1 MAFLS
6 EGPSI
11 EFSRPLF
18 ASVLGNTALSMVP
31 GVSGA
36 GPSPRKTVFTPI
48 LDAELIT
55 TGAITSMPCKP
66 NTPTGCPTPAVITR
80 SMMALTGIEPVF
92 VNAGMFNPPTVPCI
106 DVYGAA
112 GGDPRAG
119 EAVPKARALFAAGER
134 VGRHLSRCADFLVLG
149 ECVPGGTTTALCVLR
164 ALGYEARVSSSFI
177 KNPVGL
183 KEEICRAVMETV
195 EEADIRDSLDVVRI
209 GGDPMMPVAAGI
221 ASTYTGT
228 LVFAGGTQMLAVDAV
243 LKGLGKRT
251 VPIATT
257 EYVRR
262 DASANVEAIAA
273 AIGVKAYFVDPDF
286 GTIGDTG
293 IARYCEGEVKEGMGA
308 GGAMFLARLM
318 GHSPEEIRSAILSTA
333 ISFR

>member
-6 EGPSI
+6 EVPSI
-11 EFSRPLF
+11 QFSRPLF

-36 GPSPRKTVFTPI
+36 GPSPQKTVFTPI

-55 TGAITSMPCKP
+55 TGAITSMPSKP

-80 SMMALTGIEPVF
+80 SMTALTGIDPVF

-112 GGDPRAG
+112 GGDPRTG

-134 VGRHLSRCADFLVLG
+134 VGRHLSRCADLLVLG

-177 KNPVGL
+177 TNPVGL
-183 KEEICRAVMETV
+183 KEEICRAVMAKV
-195 EEADIRDSLDVVRI
+195 AKADIRDSLDVVRI

-243 LKGLGKRT
+243 LKGLGKKT